1 MRTSSYCEIT
11 ESRIGA
17 GSTGAGAG
25 AGAGFGVEAGAAVG
39 GTGVETRA
47 GDEACTA
54 LSADAEG
61 GRVVPGLAGNE
72 GCKGAD
78 GVAGWRVGAG
88 EEATSVG
95 GAGSLGGSFGA
106 AATAA
111 FARACAIRSACFCSC
126 LRLISIRAS
135 SC

>member
-1 MRTSSYCEIT
+1 MA
-11 ESRIGA
+11 A
-17 GSTGAGAG
+17 G
-25 AGAGFGVEAGAAVG
+25 G

-47 GDEACTA
+47 GDEPRAA

-61 GRVVPGLAGNE
+61 GSVVPGLAGSE

-78 GVAGWRVGAG
+78 VVEDWRAGAG
-88 EEATSVG
+88 EDAASTG
-95 GAGSLGGSFGA
+95 GAVSLGGSFGA
-106 AATAA
+106 AAAAA

-135 SC
+135 SCWIFFRKSRGSPGLSLRSAPGSAE